1 MRSRHTQTE
10 FQNRFCTAVAAAT
23 VLASAATWAADVQ
36 APTQPAP
43 SHHLPGVTD
52 KDGDTRRLTQE
63 NLQRE
68 LFQFVDRYRE
78 LIEQVS
84 DEGAGRAKT
93 PNIRM
98 WFQGTKTTYVSAAV
112 SVVTG
117 PRPIDALRD
126 LMVMVSL
133 QRIVWSS
140 DVGGKMPHADAEP
153 VARALGVLETEIY
166 DLASRVVPTAAI
178 ATLRKLI
185 EQWRRENP
193 KQNYVAFVRFQ
204 NLGSSPGA
212 TEINEVVASG
222 GFLAPVESVAREA
235 HEARLLAER
244 TLYLANRMPMLIE
257 WQASLAYQRI
267 TASPEAAGMLDN
279 LNGYRAVLEKF
290 SQDFHELPGK
300 VTEERRGL
308 MADVSQLVAKE
319 RAETMRNVRTLV
331 RGEREALFRDLS
343 KGADTYGPILGQ
355 LSVTAAATR
364 DAVAGLERMTAA
376 SRSKNRDEGKDLK
389 RFQVISERLAAA
401 ASDTNSV
408 VVGLNSLVNAE
419 MRGLASIDV
428 MLASQVQ
435 RVFLYSVALVL
446 LIGAV
451 AYAVLGAARRH
462 T

>member
-1 MRSRHTQTE
+1 MVI
-10 FQNRFCTAVAAAT
+10 AVAA
-23 VLASAATWAADVQ
+23 VLASAATRAADVP
-36 APTQPAP
+36 APAPPAP

-52 KDGDTRRLTQE
+52 KDGGTRRLTQE

-78 LIEQVS
+78 LIEQVA
-84 DEGAGRAKT
+84 DEGAGRARSA
-93 PNIRM
+93 NLRA

-126 LMVMVSL
+126 LMVMVTL
-133 QRIVWSS
+133 QRMVWSS

-153 VARALGVLETEIY
+153 VARALRVLETEIY
-166 DLASRVVPTAAI
+166 DLAARVMPGTAI

-193 KQNYVAFVRFQ
+193 EQNYVAFVRFQ
-204 NLGSSPGA
+204 NLGPSPGA
-212 TEINEVVASG
+212 SDINEVIASG

-267 TASPEAAGMLDN
+267 AASPEAAEVLDD
-279 LNGYRAVLEKF
+279 LRGYRTALERLGL
-290 SQDFHELPGK
+290 DINELPRK
-300 VTEERRGL
+300 VAEERRGL
-308 MADVSQLVAKE
+308 VADVSQLVAKE

-343 KGADTYGPILGQ
+343 KGADTYGPILER
-355 LSVTAAATR
+355 LSVTASATR

-376 SRSKNRDEGKDLK
+376 SRSKNKDDGEDLK
-389 RFQVISERLAAA
+389 RFQVISERLATA

-419 MRGLASIDV
+419 IRGLASIDA

-435 RVFLYSVALVL
+435 RIFLYSVALIL
-446 LIGAV
+446 LIGVV
-451 AYAVLGAARRH
+451 AYVVLRTARRH